1 MQLGAIKEFCE
12 CLTDVKYKYNP
23 AYEREFEL
31 EELMVTLLTPG
42 KSSLLIGKQGVGKTA
57 IVEGLAYNIQ
67 NNKVPKSLKGFKI
80 YKTSA
85 AMLNSN
91 CIYNGMLEKNVLDLF
106 SALEHEDKVILFVDE
121 IHTFV
126 GTGRSLSRNSLDIA
140 NIIKPFIT
148 SENIR
153 LIGATT
159 DYEYEDYIKDDP
171 AFSRRF
177 DIISIKEP
185 SESALRC
192 IISKAIEK
200 YSKMYNIQIDK
211 ILHIN
216 VSTSIAYYTSQ
227 SYRNDDDLMYNPD
240 LAISIVAKAFGYAR
254 LYDKKQIEYEDF
266 IRAYNNSQRVVGDF
280 KLLTETSKVAKIIN
294 ASNRFKHS

>member
-106 SALEHEDKVILFVDE
+106 FALEHEDKVILFVDE
-121 IHTFV
+121 IHT
-126 GTGRSLSRNSLDIA
+126 LDR
-140 NIIKPFIT
+140 K
-148 SENIR
+148 S
-153 LIGATT
+153 
-159 DYEYEDYIKDDP
+159 
-171 AFSRRF
+171 
-177 DIISIKEP
+177 
-185 SESALRC
+185 
-192 IISKAIEK
+192 
-200 YSKMYNIQIDK
+200 
-211 ILHIN
+211 
-216 VSTSIAYYTSQ
+216 
-227 SYRNDDDLMYNPD
+227 
-240 LAISIVAKAFGYAR
+240 
-254 LYDKKQIEYEDF
+254 
-266 IRAYNNSQRVVGDF
+266 VV
-280 KLLTETSKVAKIIN
+280 
-294 ASNRFKHS
+294 

>member
-1 MQLGAIKEFCE
+1 
-12 CLTDVKYKYNP
+12 
-23 AYEREFEL
+23 
-31 EELMVTLLTPG
+31 
-42 KSSLLIGKQGVGKTA
+42 
-57 IVEGLAYNIQ
+57 
-67 NNKVPKSLKGFKI
+67 
-80 YKTSA
+80 
-85 AMLNSN
+85 MLNSN

-106 SALEHEDKVILFVDE
+106 FALEHEDKVILFVDE

-192 IISKAIEK
+192 IISRTIEK

-254 LYDKKQIEYEDF
+254 LYNKKQIEYEDF